1 MNRYHAFGWHLLIS
15 AAIGAALLGLCWFVW
30 YPAPMLTALGGHEI
44 FMLIVGIDV
53 IVGPLLTL
61 VVFNP
66 AKRTLKFDLVVIAML
81 QISAAVYGVST
92 ILEAR
97 PAYIASLG
105 DAFHVVQATEVTD
118 ENLRKANTTLPWWGP
133 KLVGTQ
139 YEISDKELRELV
151 SNLGLVGAGKGHVP
165 QLHVPYDS
173 VREQVAKDAMSIAEM
188 KKLTA
193 TKAEEIDKWLTAHG
207 SDETRAK
214 YQAIKIGPNHY
225 AIVLDAKTGS
235 IVGITSFKLN
245 M

>member
-30 YPAPMLTALGGHEI
+30 YPAPMLMALGGHEI
-44 FMLIVGIDV
+44 FLLIVGIDV
-53 IVGPLLTL
+53 VVGPLLTL

-66 AKRTLKFDLVVIAML
+66 AKRSLKFDLAVIALL

-133 KLVGTQ
+133 KLVGTKN
-139 YEISDKELRELV
+139 EIDKDLKSLV
-151 SNLGLVGAGKGHVP
+151 SDLVAIGAGKGHVP

-173 VREQVAKDAMSIAEM
+173 VRNQVAKDAMSIADM
-188 KKLTA
+188 KTRTD
-193 TKAEEIDKWLTAHG
+193 TKPEEIDKWLAAHNRDG
-207 SDETRAK
+207 LSAK
-214 YQAIKIGPNHY
+214 YQAIKIGPNYY
-225 AIVLDAKTGS
+225 AIVLDAKTGA
-235 IVGITSFKLN
+235 IVGTTSFKLN